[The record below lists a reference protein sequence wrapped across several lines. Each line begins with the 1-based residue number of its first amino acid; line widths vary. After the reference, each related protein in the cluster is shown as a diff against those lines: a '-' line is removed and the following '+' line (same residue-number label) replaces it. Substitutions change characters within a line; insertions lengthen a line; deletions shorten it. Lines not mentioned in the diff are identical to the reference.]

1 MTQQLQ
7 LLGLPV
13 CLVFRGDCSRIS
25 VFKESIDDFDFD
37 VQFFENDL
45 SVLSFLREPHSGLS
59 HHDILSQEQAYYQQ
73 SAFSDPLFLEILEK
87 RYQLA
92 QSIAERIPKEATP
105 VKTPQA
111 SVRLFVFFFFIMSL
125 VFSLSIGVG
134 GALSNMVHYPLDL
147 LFMGLTSWGQW
158 GALEVLFEG
167 MVIGVG
173 LLIDFFFPLFI
184 LYFLLRWMEESG
196 YSARVAVAMDGLF
209 RRIGLSGKVFLPML
223 MSLGCN
229 VPAIA
234 STRMLPQ
241 AEKIK
246 AALMLPFMTC
256 SARLATYVAITAVY
270 CSETGPWVVILLYL
284 LGFLVSV
291 MTALIAKKLRIAGSS
306 TPLVMS
312 IPPLDFKFRSRYIKE
327 AYGQALIFVRQA
339 AKVVVIG
346 SILVHCLVHYAQVL
360 IDDVSPFLLSLF
372 YPFDY
377 TIEQMPAVLGIV
389 SGFLAKEMV
398 IATMGAYHF
407 NDVGLVMPSGLVDFI
422 TQMIVLG
429 GQHLY
434 QFFFSW
440 VGPVVLENEVGIQ
453 EAQLSGIFGSQ
464 AQAVSFLVFVGLY
477 FPCIS
482 TIAVLKGIVGH
493 VKAYA
498 VILWSVLIAYVIAWA
513 VYDMMLHI
521 EHVVIFLGVGVT
533 LGLLTWAK
541 KRLRWGQ

>member
-1 MTQQLQ
+1 
-7 LLGLPV
+7 
-13 CLVFRGDCSRIS
+13 
-25 VFKESIDDFDFD
+25 
-37 VQFFENDL
+37 
-45 SVLSFLREPHSGLS
+45 
-59 HHDILSQEQAYYQQ
+59 
-73 SAFSDPLFLEILEK
+73 
-87 RYQLA
+87 
-92 QSIAERIPKEATP
+92 
-105 VKTPQA
+105 
-111 SVRLFVFFFFIMSL
+111 
-125 VFSLSIGVG
+125 
-134 GALSNMVHYPLDL
+134 
-147 LFMGLTSWGQW
+147 
-158 GALEVLFEG
+158 
-167 MVIGVG
+167 
-173 LLIDFFFPLFI
+173 
-184 LYFLLRWMEESG
+184 
-196 YSARVAVAMDGLF
+196 
-209 RRIGLSGKVFLPML
+209 ML

-284 LGFLVSV
+284 LGFFVSV
-291 MTALIAKKLRIAGSS
+291 MTALVAKKLRIAGSS

-312 IPPLDFKFRSRYIKE
+312 IPPLDFQFRSRYIKE
-327 AYGQALIFVRQA
+327 ACGQAFIFVRQA
-339 AKVVVIG
+339 ASVVVIG

-377 TIEQMPAVLGIV
+377 TVEQMPAVLGIV

-407 NDVGLVMPSGLVDFI
+407 NDIGLMMPSGVIDFFV
-422 TQMIVLG
+422 QMFVQG
-429 GQHLY
+429 GQHLS
-434 QFFFSW
+434 QFFLSW
-440 VGPVVLENEVGIQ
+440 VGPMVPESEMSIQ
-453 EAQLSGIFGSQ
+453 QAQLSGIFSSQ

-498 VILWSVLIAYVIAWA
+498 VIVWSVLLAYVIAWG
-513 VYDMMLHI
+513 VYDVMLHPKHI
-521 EHVVIFLGVGVT
+521 LIFFGIGMVPWLFT
-533 LGLLTWAK
+533 RLK
-541 KRLRWGQ
+541 KRFRSAQ